1 MNFPEGLMV
10 ELRAGGNC
18 SSCEEDVM
26 EHRRLAELNVIAD
39 LKPLARM
46 KVMSRRERLDRWAE
60 LLEQAPDRLVTTLEE
75 IEWKPDAERRAMR
88 ADGSALTIAFSDPE
102 LRSAGLQGD
111 RLGDAIDFFELS
123 DQDAHIVFC
132 SCHGGAVMR
141 SEDAARRVRGIR
153 SRSLWPL
160 YFGWFR

>member
-1 MNFPEGLMV
+1 
-10 ELRAGGNC
+10 
-18 SSCEEDVM
+18 M
-26 EHRRLAELNVIAD
+26 EHRRLAELNDIAD
-39 LKPLARM
+39 LKPLARTTM
-46 KVMSRRERLDRWAE
+46 MSRRERLDRWAE

-75 IEWKPDAERRAMR
+75 IEWKPEAERRAMR
-88 ADGSALTIAFSDPE
+88 ADGSALTIAFSDPV
-102 LRSAGLQGD
+102 LRSEGLQGD
-111 RLGDAIDFFELS
+111 RLGDAIEFFELS

-132 SCHGGAVMR
+132 SCHGGSVMR